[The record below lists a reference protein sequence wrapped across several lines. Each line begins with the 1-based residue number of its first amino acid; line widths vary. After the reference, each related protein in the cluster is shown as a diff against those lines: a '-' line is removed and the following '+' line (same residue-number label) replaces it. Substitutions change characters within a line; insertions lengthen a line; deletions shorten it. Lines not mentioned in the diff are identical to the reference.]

1 MRRFFFA
8 CLPPPPLLIGTILSG
23 RRSSSVPQLCT
34 WKCSIPALHVFSSQS
49 SIIHPDN
56 ADYVLNIHLKIP
68 FVCTFCLRLCM
79 VACVC
84 VHVSNR
90 GAETKEVSGWISPPH
105 LWVPRELL
113 DAPQVLLNCTWM
125 PHHHHLRSRDTLT
138 RLLEED
144 KACSINN
151 SRRKA
156 LLIYLMWLN
165 ATEWADGSP
174 TCQHGD

>member
-1 MRRFFFA
+1 M
-8 CLPPPPLLIGTILSG
+8 PPSPTVAHWNDLVREKELL
-23 RRSSSVPQLCT
+23 
-34 WKCSIPALHVFSSQS
+34 CSPALHVETQHSSVACLQLSILNNS
-49 SIIHPDN
+49 SRQRRLCFEY
-56 ADYVLNIHLKIP
+56 ALKIP

-79 VACVC
+79 VVYVC
-84 VHVSNR
+84 VHVSNW

-125 PHHHHLRSRDTLT
+125 PHHHHLYSRDTLT

-151 SRRKA
+151 SHRRA

-165 ATEWADGSP
+165 ATEWAVSQRAN
-174 TCQHGD
+174 TGD

>member
-1 MRRFFFA
+1 MQHSSVA
-8 CLPPPPLLIGTILSG
+8 CLQLSILNNSSRQRRLCFEYALKNSFCVHILS
-23 RRSSSVPQLCT
+23 
-34 WKCSIPALHVFSSQS
+34 A
-49 SIIHPDN
+49 
-56 ADYVLNIHLKIP
+56 
-68 FVCTFCLRLCM
+68 FVHGGVR
-79 VACVC
+79 VC
-84 VHVSNR
+84 AHVSNW

-113 DAPQVLLNCTWM
+113 DAPQVLLNRTWM

-165 ATEWADGSP
+165 ATEWADGVP
-174 TCQHGD
+174 TCQPRRLNEPSLGLAEGRVTGRI